1 MSNKNKKNKNKNK
14 NNNTNKNKNN
24 QKSEQ
29 QIGEKTLKLQD
40 LQNFTVGEIVEESK
54 RVDKENEENESVLD
68 KYIRQHRGEI
78 EDAKNKNLDEFIQS
92 EREHIEPSADKAE
105 VLEQESEDASK
116 DKAVIEKN
124 TDSESTSAVENKSE
138 TDEVKIESESD
149 LPEEKDVEKVTNKK
163 SEETK
168 SGKHDLVLDPVV
180 MVDAPVSTLPKQKES
195 PSVEKIDEIDEP
207 VGELLS
213 EGEKVTDPIMMS
225 ANEVPMAEVKDDKI
239 PETSKEEK
247 VTVPIMMSAN
257 EVPME
262 EVKDDEIPE
271 TSKVE
276 KSETEPKEPEEEKN
290 SDLNEEAMETP
301 EASKIEEAP
310 TDLVQEPKENTADIP
325 DKVITADKVAPV
337 LLSEKT
343 APKSEKQEEPQE
355 SVEEKTTD
363 GKDKNRKTPI
373 IIGLCAIVLI
383 AAGAVGFAQYNN
395 HQKPKT
401 VQTTKS
407 SQTDLDKFEKQY
419 DSFFTDKSHNVL
431 KNSQFGNLA
440 ALETLVN
447 SHKNSMAW
455 SNAVSETESLT
466 DQINAIKKVN
476 ALFTSAA
483 ITDGKLDSAA
493 KIVTN
498 VKIPE
503 TPKTSNETLNKLL
516 TQAIDLAKSQV
527 AKESSAQASASSA
540 EAKANQGAGTQTSS
554 STTTNQSSST
564 TNASSSTNSNANVN
578 ASTNGNGLSSNGVN
592 LEVSAARV
600 QPQAGIN
607 PNDPAFT
614 WGAEIKE
621 MVLNK
626 ARERGYITGD
636 NYILVPTAIHTT
648 NGSQGFPAGIVSG
661 YYNLYAPDGR
671 YLVSINAKTG
681 FFVGN
686 GSGHADNL
694 DYSE

>member
-105 VLEQESEDASK
+105 VQEEVLEQESEDASK
-116 DKAVIEKN
+116 DKAVIDKN

-149 LPEEKDVEKVTNKK
+149 LPEEKATEKVTDKK
-163 SEETK
+163 SEEAK
-168 SGKHDLVLDPVV
+168 AGKNDLVLDPVV
-180 MVDAPVSTLPKQKES
+180 IVDAPVSTLPEQKES
-195 PSVEKIDEIDEP
+195 PSVEKIEEIDEP
-207 VGELLS
+207 VEELPL
-213 EGEKVTDPIMMS
+213 EEEEVTVPIMMS
-225 ANEVPMAEVKDDKI
+225 ANEVPMAEVKDD
-239 PETSKEEK
+239 ES
-247 VTVPIMMSAN
+247 
-257 EVPME
+257 
-262 EVKDDEIPE
+262 PE

-276 KSETEPKEPEEEKN
+276 KSEAEPKEPEEEKN
-290 SDLNEEAMETP
+290 SDLNEEAKETP

-337 LLSEKT
+337 LTSEKI
-343 APKSEKQEEPQE
+343 APKSESQEEPQE
-355 SVEEKTTD
+355 SAEEKTTD
-363 GKDKNRKTPI
+363 GKAKNRKTPI

-498 VKIPE
+498 VKISE

-554 STTTNQSSST
+554 SSTTSQSSST
-564 TNASSSTNSNANVN
+564 TNASSSTNSNAN

-600 QPQAGIN
+600 QPQADIN

-614 WGAEIKE
+614 WGAGIKE

-661 YYNLYAPDGR
+661 YYNLYAPDG
-671 YLVSINAKTG
+671 LSLI
-681 FFVGN
+681 
-686 GSGHADNL
+686 HI
-694 DYSE
+694 

>member
-105 VLEQESEDASK
+105 VQEKVLEQEAEDASK

-138 TDEVKIESESD
+138 TDEVKIESKSN
-149 LPEEKDVEKVTNKK
+149 LPEEKATEKVTDKK
-163 SEETK
+163 SEEAK
-168 SGKHDLVLDPVV
+168 AGKNDLVLDPVV
-180 MVDAPVSTLPKQKES
+180 MVDAPVSTLPEQKES
-195 PSVEKIDEIDEP
+195 PSVEKIEEIDEP
-207 VGELLS
+207 VEELPL
-213 EGEKVTDPIMMS
+213 E
-225 ANEVPMAEVKDDKI
+225 
-239 PETSKEEK
+239 EEK

-262 EVKDDEIPE
+262 EVKDDESPE

-276 KSETEPKEPEEEKN
+276 KSEAEPKEPEEEKN
-290 SDLNEEAMETP
+290 SDLNEEAKETP

-337 LLSEKT
+337 LTSEKI
-343 APKSEKQEEPQE
+343 APKSESQEEPQE
-355 SVEEKTTD
+355 SAEEKTTD
-363 GKDKNRKTPI
+363 GKAKNRKTPI

-431 KNSQFGNLA
+431 KNSQFENLA

-527 AKESSAQASASSA
+527 AKESSDQASASSA

-554 STTTNQSSST
+554 SSTTSQSSST
-564 TNASSSTNSNANVN
+564 TNASSSTNSNAN

-614 WGAEIKE
+614 WGAGIKE

>member
-105 VLEQESEDASK
+105 VQEEVLEQESEDASK
-116 DKAVIEKN
+116 DKAVIDKN

-149 LPEEKDVEKVTNKK
+149 LPEEKATEKVTDKK
-163 SEETK
+163 SEEAK
-168 SGKHDLVLDPVV
+168 AGKNDLVLDPIV
-180 MVDAPVSTLPKQKES
+180 MVDAPVSTLPEQKES
-195 PSVEKIDEIDEP
+195 PSVEKIEEIDEP
-207 VGELLS
+207 VEELPL
-213 EGEKVTDPIMMS
+213 EEEKVTVPIMMS
-225 ANEVPMAEVKDDKI
+225 ANEVPMAEVKDD
-239 PETSKEEK
+239 ES
-247 VTVPIMMSAN
+247 
-257 EVPME
+257 
-262 EVKDDEIPE
+262 PE

-276 KSETEPKEPEEEKN
+276 KSEAEPKEPEEEKN
-290 SDLNEEAMETP
+290 SDLNEEAKETP

-337 LLSEKT
+337 LTSEKI
-343 APKSEKQEEPQE
+343 APKSESQEEPQE
-355 SVEEKTTD
+355 SAEEKTTD
-363 GKDKNRKTPI
+363 GKAKNRKTPI

-498 VKIPE
+498 VKISE

-554 STTTNQSSST
+554 SSTTSQSSST
-564 TNASSSTNSNANVN
+564 TNASSSTNSNAN

-600 QPQAGIN
+600 QPQADIN

-614 WGAEIKE
+614 WGAGIKE